1 MKLQEDGSIN
11 IDVGSDYSVQ
21 DEVWNF
27 KLKATSVESN
37 TDPNNIVEY
46 EFAVTL
52 KDGCLMNELTDPND
66 IDDIDYYIAATG
78 LHVVQTPSY
87 TQLVDNCAISWTLVS
102 IDPDSGLEIALTPT

>member
-1 MKLQEDGSIN
+1 MADGSIN

-27 KLKATSVESN
+27 KLKATSVES
-37 TDPNNIVEY
+37 TMDPNNIVEY

-52 KDGCLMNELTDPND
+52 KDGCLMNELTNPND

-78 LHVVQTPSY
+78 PYVVPTPTY

-102 IDPDSGLEIALTPT
+102 IDPDSGDEQALTPTQA